1 MWDFSTEP
9 EFDEQLEWMRRFVVE
24 EVEPL
29 ELLWP
34 HHHHKVPP
42 PWLKQVIDPL
52 KDEVR
57 RRGLWACHLSPALG
71 GQGFGQVKLSLMNEI
86 LAPYSWGPTI
96 FGVQGPDTGN
106 AEILAHYGTPE
117 QKERYLRPLLAGDLF
132 SAFSM
137 TEPQGGSD
145 PTALRC
151 RATRDGDDWVINGEK
166 FFTSNSME
174 AAFLIV
180 MVVTDPDPDAAPH
193 QRMSMLLVPRETPGI
208 VTVRP
213 TRFMGE
219 PEDAIDHALIRYDD
233 VRVPAEN
240 MLGGPGQGFEV
251 AQTRLSG
258 GRIHHAMRAVGQ
270 AQHAFEMAC
279 ERVLSRTTRGTTLA
293 EFQLVQQAITDS
305 YAQIEQFRLFVLRAA
320 WRIDQGHGYTHEL
333 RRDIAVAKVLSAR
346 VVHDVVERAMH
357 LHGALGVSDEMP
369 FGPLWAQA
377 AAYGIWD
384 GPTEVHISTAARL
397 VLRDHRPAP
406 GNYPTQWLPARL
418 EAARERYAGA
428 LAEQADSAL
437 AVTG

>member
-42 PWLKQVIDPL
+42 PWLKKVIDPL

-57 RRGLWACHLSPALG
+57 RRGLWACHLSPELG
-71 GQGFGQVKLSLMNEI
+71 GRGFGQVKLSLMNEI

-166 FFTSNSME
+166 FFTSNSRE

-180 MVVTDPDPDAAPH
+180 MVVTDPDAAPH

-270 AQHAFEMAC
+270 ARHAFEMAC
-279 ERVLSRTTRGTTLA
+279 ERVLSRTTRGRSLA
-293 EFQLVQQAITDS
+293 EQQLVQQAITDS
-305 YAQIEQFRLFVLRAA
+305 YAQIEQFRLFVLRTA
-320 WRIDQGHGYTHEL
+320 WRIDQGQGYTHEI

-369 FGPLWAQA
+369 FGHLWAQA

-397 VLRDHRPAP
+397 VLRDHQPAP

-428 LAEQADSAL
+428 LAEQAADSAL

>member
-42 PWLKQVIDPL
+42 PWLKKVIDPL

-57 RRGLWACHLSPALG
+57 RRGLWACHLSPELG
-71 GQGFGQVKLSLMNEI
+71 GRGFGQVKLSLMNEI

-166 FFTSNSME
+166 FFTSNSRE

-180 MVVTDPDPDAAPH
+180 MVVTDPDAAPH

-270 AQHAFEMAC
+270 ARHAFEMAC
-279 ERVLSRTTRGTTLA
+279 ERVLSRTTRGRSLA
-293 EFQLVQQAITDS
+293 EQQLVQQAITDS
-305 YAQIEQFRLFVLRAA
+305 YAQIEQFRLFVLRTA
-320 WRIDQGHGYTHEL
+320 WRIDQGQGYTHEI

-369 FGPLWAQA
+369 FGQLWAQA

-428 LAEQADSAL
+428 LAEQAADSAL
-437 AVTG
+437 AITR

>member
-9 EFDEQLEWMRRFVVE
+9 EFDEQLEWMRRFVAE
-24 EVEPL
+24 EVAPI

-42 PWLKQVIDPL
+42 PWLKKVIDPL

-57 RRGLWACHLSPALG
+57 RRGLWACHLSPDLG
-71 GQGFGQVKLSLMNEI
+71 GRGFGQVKLSLMNEI

-117 QKERYLRPLLAGDLF
+117 QKERYLRPLLAGELF

-180 MVVTDPDPDAAPH
+180 MVVTDPDAAPH
-193 QRMSMLLVPRETPGI
+193 QRMSMLLVPRDTPGI

-233 VRVPAEN
+233 VRVPGEN

-270 AQHAFEMAC
+270 AQHAFDMAC
-279 ERVLSRTTRGTTLA
+279 ERVLSRTTRGGSLA
-293 EFQLVQQAITDS
+293 DQQLVQQAITDS
-305 YAQIEQFRLFVLRAA
+305 YAQIEQFRLFVLRTA
-320 WRIDQGHGYTHEL
+320 WRIDQGQGYTREI

-369 FGPLWAQA
+369 FGGLWAQA

-384 GPTEVHISTAARL
+384 GPTEVHTTTAARL
-397 VLRDHRPAP
+397 ALREHRPAP
-406 GNYPTQWLPARL
+406 GDYPTQWLPARL
-418 EAARERYAGA
+418 DAARGRYAEA
-428 LAEQADSAL
+428 LAEQAAGSEL
-437 AVTG
+437 ADAT

>member
-42 PWLKQVIDPL
+42 PWLKKVIDPL

-57 RRGLWACHLSPALG
+57 RRGLWACHLSPELG
-71 GQGFGQVKLSLMNEI
+71 GRGFGQVKLSLMNEI

-166 FFTSNSME
+166 FFTSNSRE

-180 MVVTDPDPDAAPH
+180 MVVTDPDAAPH

-270 AQHAFEMAC
+270 ARHAFEMAC
-279 ERVLSRTTRGTTLA
+279 ERVLSRTTRGRSLA
-293 EFQLVQQAITDS
+293 EQQLVQQAITDS
-305 YAQIEQFRLFVLRAA
+305 YAQIEQFRLFVLRTA
-320 WRIDQGHGYTHEL
+320 WRIDQGQGYTHEI

-369 FGPLWAQA
+369 FGQLWAQA

-397 VLRDHRPAP
+397 VLRDHEPAP

-428 LAEQADSAL
+428 LAEQAADSAL
-437 AVTG
+437 VVTG

>member
-9 EFDEQLEWMRRFVVE
+9 EFEEQLEWMRGFVAE
-24 EVEPL
+24 EVAPI

-34 HHHHKVPP
+34 QYHHKVPP
-42 PWLKQVIDPL
+42 PWLKKVIDPL

-57 RRGLWACHLSPALG
+57 RRGLWACHLSPDLG
-71 GQGFGQVKLSLMNEI
+71 GRGFGQVKLSLMNEI

-117 QKERYLRPLLAGDLF
+117 QKDRYLQPLLAGDIF

-151 RATRDGDDWVINGEK
+151 RATRDGDHWVINGEK
-166 FFTSNSME
+166 FFTSNSMQ

-180 MVVTDPDPDAAPH
+180 MVVTDPEAAPH
-193 QRMSMLLVPRETPGI
+193 RRMSMLLVPRETPGI

-219 PEDAIDHALIRYDD
+219 PEDAIDHALIRYSD

-240 MLGGPGQGFEV
+240 MLGEPGQGFEV

-270 AQHAFEMAC
+270 ARHAFDMAC
-279 ERVLSRTTRGTTLA
+279 ERVLSRSTRGGSLA
-293 EFQLVQQAITDS
+293 DKQLVQQAIADS
-305 YAQIEQFRLFVLRAA
+305 YAQIEQFRLFVMRTA
-320 WRIDQGHGYTHEL
+320 WRIDQGKGYTHEI

-369 FGPLWAQA
+369 FGGLWAQA

-384 GPTEVHISTAARL
+384 GPTEVHMTAAARL
-397 VLRDHRPAP
+397 VLRDHQPAP
-406 GNYPTQWLPARL
+406 SEYPTQWLPARL
-418 EAARERYAGA
+418 EAARERYAEA
-428 LAEQADSAL
+428 LAEQAAGSEL
-437 AVTG
+437 AVRT

>member
-9 EFDEQLEWMRRFVVE
+9 EFEEQLQWMRRFVAE

-29 ELLWP
+29 EVLWP
-34 HHHHKVPP
+34 HYHHKVPP
-42 PWLKQVIDPL
+42 PWLKKVIDPL
-52 KDEVR
+52 KGEVR
-57 RRGLWACHLSPALG
+57 RRGLWACHLSPELG

-117 QKERYLRPLLAGDLF
+117 QKERYLRPLLAGELF

-166 FFTSNSME
+166 FFTSNSTE

-180 MVVTDPDPDAAPH
+180 MVVTDPDAAPH

-293 EFQLVQQAITDS
+293 QLQLVQQAITDS

-320 WRIDQGHGYTHEL
+320 WRIDQGHGYTHEV

-369 FGPLWAQA
+369 FGELWATA

-384 GPTEVHISTAARL
+384 GPTEVHTTTAARL
-397 VLRDHRPAP
+397 VLRDHEPAP
-406 GNYPTQWLPARL
+406 GNYPTQWLPARV
-418 EAARERYAGA
+418 EAARARYADA
-428 LAEQADSAL
+428 LAEQAAERELAL
-437 AVTG
+437 TT

>member
-9 EFDEQLEWMRRFVVE
+9 EFEQKLEWMRTFVKE
-24 EVEPL
+24 EVEPV
-29 ELLWP
+29 EQLWP
-34 HHHHKVPP
+34 HYHHRMPP
-42 PWLKQVIDPL
+42 PWLKKVIDPL

-57 RRGLWACHLSPALG
+57 RQGLWATHLSPELG

-86 LAPYSWGPTI
+86 LAPYHWGPTI

-117 QKERYLRPLLAGDLF
+117 QKERYLQPLLNGEIF

-145 PTALRC
+145 PTALTC
-151 RATRDGDDWVINGEK
+151 RATQDGDDWVINGEK
-166 FFTSNSME
+166 FFTSNSIE

-180 MVVTDPDPDAAPH
+180 MVVTDPGATPH
-193 QRMSMLLVPRETPGI
+193 RRMSMLLVPRETPGI

-213 TRFMGE
+213 THFMGD
-219 PEDAIDHALIRYDD
+219 PEDALDHALVRYDD

-270 AQHAFEMAC
+270 AQYAFEMAC
-279 ERVLSRTTRGTTLA
+279 ERVLSRKLRGGTLA
-293 EFQLVQQAITDS
+293 DQQLVQQAITDS
-305 YAQIEQFRLFVLRAA
+305 YAQIEQFRLFILRTA
-320 WRIDQGHGYTHEL
+320 WRIDQGHGYTHEI
-333 RRDIAVAKVLSAR
+333 RRDIAVAKVLSAQI
-346 VVHDVVERAMH
+346 VQDVVARAMH
-357 LHGALGVSDEMP
+357 LHGALGVSNEMP
-369 FGPLWAQA
+369 FGGLWAIA

-384 GPTEVHISTAARL
+384 GPTEVHTVSAARL
-397 VLRDHRPAP
+397 ILRDHQPAP
-406 GNYPTQWLPARL
+406 GEYPTAWLPARL
-418 EAARERYAGA
+418 EAARERYADA
-428 LAEQADSAL
+428 LAEQAAESEL
-437 AVTG
+437 AAAT